1 MRLLQRVVERFALT
15 VCPPQVRDAQ
25 RLEGVLREFGLMTGA
40 LQPAARRA
48 LLAAFVAIDQG
59 ARLYPR
65 SRGRR
70 LVRLGDDAAD
80 AYLTAL
86 LARFGLAERLKGVV
100 VMCYY
105 ELAEV
110 KQEIG
115 YDPDPYIAAVSRRR
129 LQTYGAEIAAAEA
142 AQAAAGS
149 QAAPRSAA
157 VEP

>member
-1 MRLLQRVVERFALT
+1 MRVLQQVVERFALV
-15 VCPPQVRDAQ
+15 VCPPRVREGQ
-25 RLEGVLREFGLMTGA
+25 RLDGVLREFRLMTGA
-40 LQPAARRA
+40 LRPSAQRV
-48 LLAAFVAIDQG
+48 LLTAFVAIDQG

-65 SRGRR
+65 ARGRR

-86 LARFGLAERLKGVV
+86 LARAGLAERLKGIV

-105 ELAEV
+105 ELPEV

-129 LQTYGAEIAAAEA
+129 LQSYGAEIAAAAAASAASAA
-142 AQAAAGS
+142 AQ
-149 QAAPRSAA
+149 SAA
-157 VEP
+157 VDP

>member
-1 MRLLQRVVERFALT
+1 MGVLQRVVERFALA
-15 VCPPQVRDAQ
+15 VCPPQVREGQ
-25 RLEGVLREFGLMTGA
+25 RLQGVLREFGLMTGA
-40 LQPAARRA
+40 LAPAARRV

-59 ARLYPR
+59 ARLYPP

-70 LVRLGDDAAD
+70 LVRLGDREAD

-86 LARFGLAERLKGVV
+86 LARAGLAERLKGVV

-129 LQTYGAEIAAAEA
+129 LQSYGAEIAAA
-142 AQAAAGS
+142 Q
-149 QAAPRSAA
+149 SAA